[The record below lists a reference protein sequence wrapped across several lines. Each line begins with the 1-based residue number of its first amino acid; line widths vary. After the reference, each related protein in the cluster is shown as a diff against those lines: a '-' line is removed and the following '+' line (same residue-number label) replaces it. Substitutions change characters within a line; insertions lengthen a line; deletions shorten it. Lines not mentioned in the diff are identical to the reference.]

1 MSWQIFKDNI
11 VRMSDNPDAIS
22 DIDTVAKTY
31 AREYDAAI
39 KRGKDT
45 IEGVS
50 LQKGNVD
57 IMEALFKAALQ
68 KGLTSTEPYDLVGEM
83 GKGVLAYWGGAV
95 MNNFPN
101 PKTLPPGAVSNIS
114 VTSNIVMDPG
124 KWQASPPSAPAS
136 QRFID
141 PEELL
146 DPDAQRNNLDNGEAE
161 EFYAVEPITSEELEQ
176 SKAQLEN
183 YPLSTPNLQIEEV
196 TLVENPEEIIY
207 VDSPPNI
214 KIEDDNIR
222 VPNETKTEQKIEI
235 NLNGATTPANI
246 GTGGMPPGFEKYIVD
261 RSNLPQRKGASKK
274 DGSNGSIPNKA
285 LQTIN
290 GGGYGSIQ
298 LHIEAATFFAKFIE
312 QAKKDKVT
320 FTVSSS
326 YRSYENQIKCWN
338 ELEAGKAAV
347 PGHSNHGWGIAV
359 DIRELYRAVGGSI
372 QAAPNAK
379 VRANSDLYK
388 YFAKIA
394 PNFGWYN
401 PSILCDGKKTDE
413 VWHWEY
419 HGFKTFTKEYRA
431 QIMKS

>member
-11 VRMSDNPDAIS
+11 VRMSDNPDAIP

-50 LQKGNVD
+50 LQKGNVE
-57 IMEALFKAALQ
+57 IMESLFKAALQ

-83 GKGVLAYWGGAV
+83 GKGVIAYWGGAV

-124 KWQASPPSAPAS
+124 KWQASAIPPAS
-136 QRFID
+136 ARFND

-146 DPDAQRNNLDNGEAE
+146 DADAQENNVDNGQAE
-161 EFYAVEPITSEELEQ
+161 EFYSAEPLTSEELEQ
-176 SKAQLEN
+176 SKAELKAYPLGAAQLE
-183 YPLSTPNLQIEEV
+183 SEEV
-196 TLVENPEEIIY
+196 PLIQQPEEISYIE
-207 VDSPPNI
+207 SPS
-214 KIEDDNIR
+214 
-222 VPNETKTEQKIEI
+222 EI
-235 NLNGATTPANI
+235 NLEEEIGKKPNQAQNKNDIKVDVSGAKKVTNI
-246 GTGGMPPGFEKYIVD
+246 GGGGMPPGFDKYLVD
-261 RSNLPQRKGASKK
+261 RSATQRKGAKK
-274 DGSNGSIPNKA
+274 PDGPNGAIPDNA
-285 LQTIN
+285 LQTLN
-290 GGGYGSIQ
+290 AGSYGSIQ
-298 LHIEAATFFAKFIE
+298 LHIEASTFFSKFIA
-312 QAKKDKVT
+312 QAKKDKVA

-326 YRSYENQIKCWN
+326 YRPYSNQVKCWL

-372 QAAPNAK
+372 QVAPNQK
-379 VRANSDLYK
+379 VRDNNDLYK

-401 PSILCDGKKTDE
+401 PTTLSDGNKPEE

-419 HGFKTFTKEYRA
+419 HGFKTFTKEYREKM
-431 QIMKS
+431 MKG